1 MRFDRDNLI
10 YFLKLKYTSGISMKY
25 YIGFDLGGTKV
36 VAAVLDE
43 NFNILSRSKEKAG
56 ADKGPDA
63 VYKVICSVIEDACSK
78 ADIKFEKVLAIG
90 GCAPGVV
97 CPKTG
102 LVVDAPNLGF
112 HDFPLQEKLS
122 NDFKIPVVIENDVNA
137 GLYGEL
143 KFGAAKGYENVIAIS
158 PGTGVGGGIVI
169 NGKPYRGAMGGAG
182 EFGHIVVQP
191 DGPLCGCGQRGCL
204 EAISSRTA
212 ISMQLASFSIRG
224 RMPIIAEAANGNL
237 KKIKSGII
245 AKAYNSGDKDVKNI
259 VHHAAKYLG
268 VGMANLVNCFNPEA
282 VILGGGLIE
291 ALPEPFTSISADVM
305 RKSAMGGM
313 GKDVDV
319 KEAQL
324 GDDAVIMG
332 AAQLAR
338 EASPL

>member
-1 MRFDRDNLI
+1 
-10 YFLKLKYTSGISMKY
+10 MKY
-25 YIGFDLGGTKV
+25 YISFDLGGTKV
-36 VAAVLDE
+36 VAAVLDG
-43 NFNILSRSKEKAG
+43 NFNILSRSKEKSG

-63 VYKVICSVIEDACSK
+63 VYKVICKVIENACSQVDVK
-78 ADIKFEKVLAIG
+78 LSKVAAIG

-102 LVVDAPNLGF
+102 LVVNAPNLGF
-112 HDFPLQEKLS
+112 YNFPLQEKLAK
-122 NDFKIPVVIENDVNA
+122 DFKVPVVIENDVNA

-158 PGTGVGGGIVI
+158 PGTGIGGGIVI
-169 NGKPYRGAMGGAG
+169 NGKLYRGAMGGAG

-204 EAISSRTA
+204 EAIASRTT

-237 KKIKSGII
+237 KKIKSGLI
-245 AKAYNSGDKDVKNI
+245 AKAYNAGDEDVKAI

-291 ALPEPFTSISADVM
+291 ALPEPFTSISAKVM
-305 RKSAMGGM
+305 RESALGDM
-313 GKDVDV
+313 GKNVDV
-319 KEAQL
+319 KEAKL

-332 AAQLAR
+332 AAELAR
-338 EASPL
+338 ETTSS